1 MARENVEV
9 VRSWIE
15 AWNRGDYATA
25 VEFVHPEIEVQ
36 VAGGFTTDGTYRGLE
51 GLGTF
56 LQDFWGDFEDRHTAL
71 DQFITS
77 GDDVLY
83 AAHAYGRGRLSGV
96 EVELHHW
103 QVATVREGKVVRW
116 GLFKTKREAFE
127 AVGLREEG
135 AAHGS

>member
-1 MARENVEV
+1 MSRENVEV
-9 VRSWIE
+9 VRLIQE

-25 VEFVHPEIEVQ
+25 LESVHPEIEVQ

-56 LQDFWGDFEDRHTAL
+56 LQEFWGDFEDRHTDF

-83 AAHAYGRGRLSGV
+83 AGHHYGRGGLSAV
-96 EVELHHW
+96 EVEMHDW
-103 QVATVREGKVVRW
+103 QVATVREGKIVRW
-116 GLFKTKREAFE
+116 RLFRIKREAFE
-127 AVGLREEG
+127 AVGLQE
-135 AAHGS
+135 